1 MKGFRGH
8 SPMSLTK
15 KKTKKI
21 AIAKSLCAIAIFEEL
36 VGLSLKNTTPPLNT
50 IFSGTERK

>member
-36 VGLSLKNTTPPLNT
+36 VGLSLKNTTPPFNT